1 MNYKLVCIDMD
12 GTLLNNRHQVTD
24 LNRKALKEAVEG
36 GVKIAITTGRLYT
49 SASLYAEMI
58 GVKVAVISSNGTYI
72 REKGEGKCIYKH
84 PMNRDEFSRVCDII
98 EKYNVRTNFNTYNK
112 LIGREHPP
120 VNNAYM
126 ISNKTAPEHLKVGV
140 AVHKNIREAYDIYEG
155 EILKA
160 IMFPQ
165 GPEMIEKIK
174 KELIEMGGLEV
185 VSSGPDNIEIM
196 AEGTSKGSGVKA
208 FSEILGVDKKE
219 IICIGDHEND
229 ISMVTY
235 AGLGIAMGNAV
246 DSLKKVA
253 DYVTDDNENSGVG
266 KAINKF
272 ILNK

>member
-1 MNYKLVCIDMD
+1 
-12 GTLLNNRHQVTD
+12 
-24 LNRKALKEAVEG
+24 
-36 GVKIAITTGRLYT
+36 
-49 SASLYAEMI
+49 
-58 GVKVAVISSNGTYI
+58 
-72 REKGEGKCIYKH
+72 
-84 PMNRDEFSRVCDII
+84 
-98 EKYNVRTNFNTYNK
+98 
-112 LIGREHPP
+112 
-120 VNNAYM
+120 
-126 ISNKTAPEHLKVGV
+126 
-140 AVHKNIREAYDIYEG
+140 
-155 EILKA
+155 A